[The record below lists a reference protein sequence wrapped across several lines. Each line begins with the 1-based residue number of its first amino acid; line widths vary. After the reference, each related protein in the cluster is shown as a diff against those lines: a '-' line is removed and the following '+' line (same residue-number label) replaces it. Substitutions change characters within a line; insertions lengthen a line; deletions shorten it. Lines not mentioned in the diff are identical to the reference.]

1 MTDIIKAMNPTATLD
16 TEEAALAA
24 AKVSAVGVVI
34 GAINSAVTGWY
45 ASTPEGSAAL
55 AQAMESLTG
64 QAPDPGQAQ
73 TGLYFTGALVVLQLI
88 LAAVQWLKPNSII
101 PILFLVLVVW
111 GLGSAILSLTVPAF
125 GGSQPMWLTVFTL
138 VAMLLAAIMHIAGI
152 RGASALAKFREARA
166 Y

>member
-1 MTDIIKAMNPTATLD
+1 MNPTAKLD
-16 TEEAALAA
+16 TEDAALGAA
-24 AKVSAVGVVI
+24 RASAVGVVI

-55 AQAMESLTG
+55 ARAMENLTG
-64 QAPDPGQAQ
+64 QAPEASQTQ
-73 TGLYFTGALVVLQLI
+73 TGLYFTGALVVLQLG
-88 LAAVQWLKPNSII
+88 LAAVQWMKPNSII

-111 GLGSAILSLTVPAF
+111 GLGTSILALTMPAF
-125 GGSQPMWLTVFTL
+125 GGTQPMWLTVFT
-138 VAMLLAAIMHIAGI
+138 VVTMLLAAIMHIAGI